1 MKQVVISK
9 LGLHLMFLL
18 LPAMAWAQWAGPD
31 KTFLSGQNVG
41 MDIGEAPWEVG
52 EYCYTWSEG
61 LNAHIP
67 QNQDIHQPVIRVFP
81 TDTVEVYNVQRVGP
95 WGVEEDQVVLRRV
108 DTVTIVSITPK
119 KSCFTYGKDL
129 SVSLE
134 DFEIVTSPAE
144 YKQYVRLIS
153 PRNGRLSSAPPIDIT
168 QYMPNLFGGDFA
180 IQEFIDRT
188 TPTLNLLN
196 YYRTQPAEQTVAVEF
211 GFRGLVG
218 INTGPNVTVNVA
230 LLNPMLYVFT
240 HSLGEPQ
247 EHGFF
252 DLPTEQDLGRS
263 NYDIG
268 TQIIEYIKDGGGIDF
283 SPKSI
288 NLSDGI
294 GLGTVLCVIPTFENL
309 DSLQH
314 LTDWDFLQP
323 VQVCYKGEQE
333 PAYFAIKNPWTSG
346 FTFDCQIP
354 FYGVPYVATADVAA
368 TFAIE
373 FNNKAFKGFITNH
386 VETSDKRE
394 FQVTFKLGGGIGVTL
409 GSGLANGSVLLVG
422 NIEGNFS
429 WYPLFRSLHLQV
441 TPNMSLTIKYGLL
454 WSLFHDEIT
463 VPLFEPRPV
472 YEHTYF

>member
-230 LLNPMLYVFT
+230 LMNPMLYVYT
-240 HSLGEPQ
+240 HSPGEPH
-247 EHGFF
+247 EHDFF
-252 DLPTEQDLGRS
+252 DSLTLYDFIHTELYVGRE
-263 NYDIG
+263 I
-268 TQIIEYIKDGGGIDF
+268 
-283 SPKSI
+283 
-288 NLSDGI
+288 LSDIEKI
-294 GLGTVLCVIPTFENL
+294 GKKFP
-309 DSLQH
+309 
-314 LTDWDFLQP
+314 LTDRLSLTDLLCLFPDVENQQVIQHVLDWDLLLP
-323 VQVCYKGEQE
+323 VKVCYKGETE
-333 PAYFAIKNPWTSG
+333 HAIFAIKDPRTSSIS
-346 FTFDCQIP
+346 FDCHFALLGLP
-354 FYGVPYVATADVAA
+354 FIATLDLDVN
-368 TFAIE
+368 FALE
-373 FNNKAFKGFITNH
+373 YEDEAYKGFITSH
-386 VETSDKRE
+386 EETTEPRRFHYDIS
-394 FQVTFKLGGGIGVTL
+394 LGGGLGFTL
-409 GSGLANGSVLLVG
+409 GAGATDASISLVG
-422 NIEGNFS
+422 EIGELFTWRPGFQ
-429 WYPLFRSLHLQV
+429 PLHVEVDCGMLLRLQ
-441 TPNMSLTIKYGLL
+441 YGLL
-454 WSLFHDEIT
+454 FSLWNDKIDCPIFKTQPLLSFD
-463 VPLFEPRPV
+463 VPTP
-472 YEHTYF
+472 Y